1 MSRVVGIDP
10 GTLSFDLC
18 GLDNGHLF
26 LDTTIATTDVS
37 SQPQILI
44 DALNEVR
51 PLDLVIAPSG
61 YGLPWV
67 TPNDFGEK
75 EYFLLAL
82 ADEREQHRSSSGIGG
97 LRALVTA
104 LQATGLPLM
113 FMPGVIHLATVP
125 AFRKANKI
133 DMGTAD
139 KLCCAVLGVFDQARH
154 FGLAYDETSF
164 IYVELG
170 GAFTAVLAVE
180 RGQVVD
186 GLGGSSGAP
195 GYSALG
201 AMDGELAY
209 LLGEFH
215 KSELF
220 SGGVS
225 SMTGRPRLPLA
236 EAVAGWEQDPA
247 LGRAWEAFFEGVTK
261 VVAAE
266 MTVVPEP
273 REILLSG
280 RLARLP
286 AIRQKV
292 AERLSRLAPVRQI
305 ASLAQT
311 AKEAAQGAALIADGL
326 TGGQF
331 EPLIKTMRLRE
342 AGGTVLDHLYVASGE
357 TLKQK
362 YLSY

>member
-18 GLDNGHLF
+18 GLDQGQLF
-26 LDTTIATTDVS
+26 LDRTIATMDVS
-37 SQPQILI
+37 SRPKTLI
-44 DALNEVR
+44 DALIEAG

-67 TPNDFGEK
+67 GLEDFGEE

-82 ADEREQHRSSSGIGG
+82 ADEREQGRSSGIGG
-97 LRALVTA
+97 LRALVTGLKEA
-104 LQATGLPLM
+104 GLPLM

-125 AFRKANKI
+125 IFRKANKI

-154 FGLAYDETSF
+154 FGIDYDETSF

-170 GAFTAVLAVE
+170 GAFTAILAVQH
-180 RGQVVD
+180 GQVVD

-195 GYSALG
+195 GYTALG

-209 LLGEFH
+209 LLGQFP

-220 SGGVS
+220 SGGLS
-225 SMTGRPRLPLA
+225 FMARRAGLSLT
-236 EAVAGWEQDPA
+236 EAVAGWDQDPA
-247 LGRAWEAFFEGVTK
+247 LALAWEAFLEGISK
-261 VVAAE
+261 AVAAE

-280 RLARLP
+280 RLTRMA
-286 AIRQKV
+286 AIRQVVQK
-292 AERLSRLAPVRQI
+292 RLSRLAPVRQI
-305 ASLAQT
+305 GGLART
-311 AKEAAQGAALIADGL
+311 AKEAAQGAALIAEGL
-326 TGGQF
+326 TGGQY
-331 EPLIKTMRLRE
+331 EPLLKAMRLRE
-342 AGGTVLDHLYVASGE
+342 AGGTVLDYIYVAGSE
-357 TLKQK
+357 ALKRK
-362 YLSY
+362 YLSP